1 MRVLLPMPGNEAMA
15 AGLAARSSAELG
27 RLETRRFPDQESY
40 VRIAS
45 DVRGK
50 VVDIVCS
57 LARPDDQFL
66 SLVFAA
72 RTAREMGA
80 TTVNLVAPYLAYMR
94 QDKRFQ
100 EGEAISSVHFAN
112 LLSQMFDNLVTVD
125 PHLHRRS
132 ELGEIFSIP
141 TRVEHAATL
150 LAEWI
155 KINVERP
162 LVIGPDSESEQW
174 VSAVA
179 QHAGAPHIVLT
190 KQRSGDRQVEIAVPN
205 LEQWK
210 GRRPVLIDDIVSSGR
225 TMIEAARQLKARGL
239 AKPYCLAVHALFA
252 EESYVQL
259 QEITERVVSTDTV
272 QHPSNAVSVVELLA
286 PAVPA

>member
-1 MRVLLPMPGNEAMA
+1 MSVVLPMPGNEAMA
-15 AGLAARSSAELG
+15 ASLAARLSGDLG
-27 RLETRRFPDQESY
+27 LLETRRFPDQESY

-50 VVDIVCS
+50 VVDVVCS

-80 TTVNLVAPYLAYMR
+80 TSVNLVAPYLAYMR

-100 EGEAISSVHFAN
+100 DGEAISSIHFAN
-112 LLSQMFDNLVTVD
+112 LLSQTFDSLVTVD
-125 PHLHRRS
+125 PHLHRRHD
-132 ELGEIFSIP
+132 LGEIFSIP
-141 TRVEHAATL
+141 TRVEHAAAL

-155 KINVERP
+155 RANVDLP
-162 LVIGPDSESEQW
+162 LIIGPDSESEQW

-179 QHAGAPHIVLT
+179 QRAGAPHIVLS
-190 KQRSGDRQVEIAVPN
+190 KQRSGDRQVEITVPS
-205 LEQWK
+205 LDQWK

-225 TMIEAARQLKARGL
+225 TMIEAARQLSGRGF

-252 EESYVQL
+252 DDSYSRLVGL
-259 QEITERVVSTDTV
+259 FERVTTTDTV
-272 QHPSNAVSVVELLA
+272 PHPSNGVSVVELLA
-286 PAVPA
+286 PIVPA